1 MREEKQKEIIKESD
15 KILMLTAFCFLFDG
29 RNNLRFGLAILY
41 VEKVNIS
48 REQKLIKY
56 FKQRNSDISG

>member
-1 MREEKQKEIIKESD
+1 
-15 KILMLTAFCFLFDG
+15 MLTAFCFLFD
-29 RNNLRFGLAILY
+29 RRKNLRSGLSPLAILY

-56 FKQRNSDISG
+56 FKQRNSDVWLI